1 MATILGK
8 DKRKVLV
15 VIDDQNTKQV
25 LPETTADQ
33 VTLEKVDGL
42 TATNVQGAFDEILS
56 VAGKVDD
63 VVNADGTSIVD
74 EKKIA
79 QLKNA
84 VVKEAGKVTN
94 ALEIIAHNGVAGT
107 RTISFDGSLDP
118 QVDFDVNDFNAESIE
133 KGMKISL
140 VDKGYATKT
149 YVDTQ
154 DNKKLDKAGG
164 AITGDLTIGGN
175 LTVSGTTTTVDST
188 TLQVKD
194 KLIEVAHGNTER
206 LTTPAGLVAPKYDG
220 TNSGALVFDGNG
232 IASVGDVV
240 FDADGNIDVAK
251 SDLQPLATRDG
262 LVDGSL
268 VKYDGANKTLVP
280 VNTGDQ
286 IDEFIKFSNTS
297 GIGLDEIHTLGGE
310 QIFKEDSENAKYE
323 IGTTSR
329 DVQLVG
335 KSAHPKYLEYG
346 KTEPQNIVLE
356 TDVVHV
362 AERSYTSDKTKGTLK
377 LVGQNSIGTEETD
390 SFNGSENKE
399 LSFDLTDFTAI
410 KTSNSYNVELSTVYT
425 TPDLSQTIAGTY
437 TAVMVNQKGVVQAG
451 NRAFAFIDA
460 GAAIPSDV
468 MIGGLIFE
476 ATE

>member
-1 MATILGK
+1 
-8 DKRKVLV
+8 
-15 VIDDQNTKQV
+15 
-25 LPETTADQ
+25 
-33 VTLEKVDGL
+33 
-42 TATNVQGAFDEILS
+42 
-56 VAGKVDD
+56 
-63 VVNADGTSIVD
+63 
-74 EKKIA
+74 
-79 QLKNA
+79 
-84 VVKEAGKVTN
+84 
-94 ALEIIAHNGVAGT
+94 
-107 RTISFDGSLDP
+107 
-118 QVDFDVNDFNAESIE
+118 
-133 KGMKISL
+133 MKISL

-149 YVDTQ
+149 YVDAQ

-194 KLIEVAHGNTER
+194 KLIEVAHGNTEK

-220 TNSGALVFDGNG
+220 TNSGALVFDGDG

-240 FDADGNIDVAK
+240 FDAAGNIDVAK
-251 SDLQPLATRDG
+251 SDLQPLATRAG

-268 VKYDGANKTLVP
+268 VKYDGTNKTLVP

-286 IDEFIKFSNTS
+286 IDEFIKFSNAS

-310 QIFKEDSENAKYE
+310 QIFKEDTENAKYE

-329 DVQLVG
+329 DVKLVG
-335 KSAHPKYLEYG
+335 KSAHPQYLEYG

-362 AERSYTSDKTKGTLK
+362 AERSYTADKTKGTLK
-377 LVGQNSIGTEETD
+377 IVGQNSIGAEETD

-399 LSFDLTDFTAI
+399 LSFDPTDFTAV
-410 KTSNSYNVELSTVYT
+410 KTSNSYDVELSTVYT
-425 TPDLSQTIAGTY
+425 KPDLSQTVAGTY

-460 GAAIPSDV
+460 GAAIPRDV
-468 MIGGLIFE
+468 MIGGFIFE

>member
-175 LTVSGTTTTVDST
+175 LTVNGTTTTVDST

-194 KLIEVAHGNTER
+194 KLIEVAHGNTEK

-251 SDLQPLATRDG
+251 SDLQPLATRNG

-399 LSFDLTDFTAI
+399 LSFDPTDFTAI
-410 KTSNSYNVELSTVYT
+410 KTSNSYDVELSTVYT

>member
-42 TATNVQGAFDEILS
+42 TATNVQEAFDEILS

-149 YVDTQ
+149 YVDAQ

-194 KLIEVAHGNTER
+194 KLIEVAHGNTEK

-240 FDADGNIDVAK
+240 FDANGNIDVAK

-329 DVQLVG
+329 DVQLIG

-399 LSFDLTDFTAI
+399 LSFDPTDFTAI
-410 KTSNSYNVELSTVYT
+410 KTSNSYDVELSTVYT

-460 GAAIPSDV
+460 GASIPSDV

>member
-25 LPETTADQ
+25 LPETSADQ

-74 EKKIA
+74 DKKIA

-94 ALEIIAHNGVAGT
+94 ALEIIAHNGNAGT
-107 RTISFDGSLDP
+107 RTVSFDGSLDP
-118 QVDFDVNDFNAESIE
+118 QVDFDVNDFTAESIE

-149 YVDTQ
+149 YVDAQ

-164 AITGDLTIGGN
+164 AVTGDLTIGGN

-194 KLIEVAHGNTER
+194 KLIEVAHGNTEK

-220 TNSGALVFDGNG
+220 TNSGALVFDGDG

-240 FDADGNIDVAK
+240 FDAAGNIDVAK
-251 SDLQPLATRDG
+251 SDLQPLATRAG

-268 VKYDGANKTLVP
+268 VKYDGTNKTLVP

-286 IDEFIKFSNTS
+286 IDEFIKFSNAS

-310 QIFKEDSENAKYE
+310 QIFKEDTENAKYE
-323 IGTTSR
+323 IGTASR
-329 DVQLVG
+329 DVKLVG
-335 KSAHPKYLEYG
+335 KSAHPQYLGYG
-346 KTEPQNIVLE
+346 ETDPQNIVLE

-362 AERSYTSDKTKGTLK
+362 AERSYSADKTKGTLK
-377 LVGQNSIGTEETD
+377 LVGQNSIGAEETD

-399 LSFDLTDFTAI
+399 LSFNPTDFTAI
-410 KTSNSYNVELSTVYT
+410 KTSNSYDVELSTVYT
-425 TPDLSQTIAGTY
+425 KPDLSQTIAGTY

-468 MIGGLIFE
+468 MIGGFIFE

>member
-94 ALEIIAHNGVAGT
+94 ALEIIAHSGVAGT
-107 RTISFDGSLDP
+107 RTVSFDGSLDP

-175 LTVSGTTTTVDST
+175 LTVNGTTTTVDST

-194 KLIEVAHGNTER
+194 KLIEVAHGNTEK

-220 TNSGALVFDGNG
+220 TNSGALVFDGDG

-240 FDADGNIDVAK
+240 FDAAGNIDVAK

-268 VKYDGANKTLVP
+268 VKYDGTNKTLVP

-310 QIFKEDSENAKYE
+310 QIFKEDTGNAKYE

-329 DVQLVG
+329 DVKIVG
-335 KSAHPKYLEYG
+335 KSAHPQYLEYG

-399 LSFDLTDFTAI
+399 LSFDPTDFTAI
-410 KTSNSYNVELSTVYT
+410 KTSNSYDVELSTVYT

-451 NRAFAFIDA
+451 NRAFAFIES